1 MLDPGLIDFHLTKV
15 QREIGEGSTLANSY
29 FRLVKPIEENLKV
42 YSNLDRQGICSFT
55 LELLAAPFKIFSEI
69 SKSLGIAALKFRE
82 SAGFRVPQGFQ
93 NQRIFVSHYTHAQVL
108 SQPDVF
114 FDQLPTQNDL
124 IFYHNNTLLN
134 RRKILKNLDKSV
146 FRQNVAVTTKSLG
159 IRQTFLLQ
167 ISNLLVS
174 LRLLGAA
181 LRFGR
186 FTILERQILIHAS
199 KAQVSRKTL
208 ANQINL
214 KRLDSVLSLNNPS
227 SLLITLE
234 GHAYESLYIDLV
246 HSNYPNIQLMA
257 FQHAPIVPDQFGL
270 KRNLFKLNSND
281 VVLSSGEITKEY
293 FSSLGL
299 KASIRLLGSPKW
311 RPLVPI
317 QKVRFPITVL
327 GAAEGTIESLESFTR
342 LFKDLSSLGLEL
354 KLILRIHPCL
364 SAQQSTRIL
373 SKYNFEGKFT
383 VSSQKLEQDLIES
396 HFCVYRSSAVAIEGL
411 RYGVIP
417 LYFNPNGDQ
426 GLNPLYFAGLEL
438 PVFRNLQDFRELFQN
453 LGEMKSGVA
462 LNQKD
467 DFLKVGAAY
476 YSKLDSSA
484 LNRL

>member
-1 MLDPGLIDFHLTKV
+1 MLDPRLIDFHLTKV
-15 QREIGEGSTLANSY
+15 QRKIGEDSTLANTY

-42 YSNLDRQGICSFT
+42 YSNLNKQGIGSFT
-55 LELLAAPFKIFSEI
+55 LKLFAAPFKIFLEI

-82 SAGFRVPQGFQ
+82 SAGFKVPQGFQ
-93 NQRIFVSHYTHAQVL
+93 NQRVFVSHYTHAQV
-108 SQPDVF
+108 SFQPDVF
-114 FDQLPTQNDL
+114 FDQLPRKNDL

-134 RRKILKNLDKSV
+134 RTKILKNLDKSE

-174 LRLLGAA
+174 FRLLAAA
-181 LRFGR
+181 LRLGR
-186 FTILERQILIHAS
+186 FTNLEREILINAS
-199 KAQVSRKTL
+199 IAQVSRKTL

-214 KRLDSVLSLNNPS
+214 KRLDSVLNLNNPS
-227 SLLITLE
+227 SLIITLE
-234 GHAYESLYIDLV
+234 GHSYESSYIDLV
-246 HSNYPNIQLMA
+246 HNSYPNIQLMA

-270 KRNLFKLNSND
+270 IRNLLKLNSND
-281 VVLSSGEITKEY
+281 VILASGEITKSY

-311 RPLVPI
+311 RPLAPN
-317 QKVRFPITVL
+317 QKVRFPITLL
-327 GAAEGTIESLESFTR
+327 GAAEGTIESLESFTQ
-342 LFKDLSSLGLEL
+342 LFEDLSSLGIEL
-354 KLILRIHPCL
+354 KLILRVHPSL
-364 SAQQSTRIL
+364 SAKESTRIL
-373 SKYNFEGKFT
+373 SRYNLEGNFT

-453 LGEMKSGVA
+453 LGEMNLGA
-462 LNQKD
+462 ARNQHEEL
-467 DFLKVGAAY
+467 LKVGAAY
-476 YSKLDSSA
+476 YNKLDSSA